1 MATQGCDQSADPAAG
16 MARGGASR
24 PQNSHSGVKA
34 INPRGLGTESPSK
47 QTLPM
52 PRLRSVGFL
61 ALACCL
67 GACVSPTS
75 NAPIITKYGAA
86 ACIPFAAHPRVSPHT
101 REWDSELTL
110 RNGVKV
116 IVKGFDTVSGRITV
130 SYPATGRDVVAAD
143 PNDYIYPSDVRLDTQ
158 NDLLYVKAH
167 GLAVLSGEQTW
178 LFEFDLRGQRIL
190 ERRQIRNGIL
200 PMECSE
206 PSQPQ

>member
-24 PQNSHSGVKA
+24 PQNCHSGAKA

-52 PRLRSVGFL
+52 PRLRSVAFL
-61 ALACCL
+61 ALACCP
-67 GACVSPTS
+67 GACVSPSS
-75 NAPIITKYGAA
+75 NALIITKYGAA
-86 ACIPFAAHPRVSPHT
+86 ACIPFSAHPRVSPHT
-101 REWDSELTL
+101 REWDGELTL
-110 RNGVKV
+110 RNGAKV

-143 PNDYIYPSDVRLDTQ
+143 PNDYIYPSDVRLDAQ

-200 PMECSE
+200 PMECPE